1 MAVNSA
7 KRQYSLQIWLC
18 AFGYFLT
25 YIPYSALTKTV
36 TSGLWHGTPISGFE
50 LLIPAAAATLFVEFF
65 FISIMGWWRYLS
77 YKRIFGFSIPQ
88 PRTTALISGLGY
100 AAIILTTTLTY
111 SLNGVSILLALLL
124 MRGGV
129 LIIAPVIDR
138 LFWKPVRWFSWAGL
152 LLSVAALL
160 CAFSNI
166 YDFHLGISALVVL
179 TGYLTGYATRLP
191 SMSQRAKN
199 TDRINTLQYFVEEQ
213 LVAMPAILL
222 APVFWTLVANGD
234 TAHSMKYVLFHF
246 VSAPATMP
254 GLLIG
259 ICYAGLGTFC
269 TFIYLDPRE
278 NSFCVPIYSCSSLLS
293 GVVASYGLHFFL
305 DAPSPS
311 TSELVASL
319 FMMSALLVLSPL
331 HHIPEKLA
339 HSFYTR
345 QSRKIADGSWVE
357 AEGREAGA

>member
-1 MAVNSA
+1 MTSP
-7 KRQYSLQIWLC
+7 KRQHMLGIWLC
-18 AFGYFLT
+18 ALGYFLT

-36 TSGLWHGTPISGFE
+36 TSGLWHRTPISGFE
-50 LLIPAAAATLFVEFF
+50 LLIPAAVATLFIEFS
-65 FISIMGWWRYLS
+65 FISIMGWWRYLPR
-77 YKRIFGFSIPQ
+77 KCVFGFSMPQ

-100 AAIILTTTLTY
+100 AAIILTTTLSY

-138 LFWKPVRWFSWAGL
+138 FFHKPVRWFSWAGL

-160 CAFSNI
+160 CAFSNVHN
-166 YDFHLGISALVVL
+166 FRLTPSAIAILA
-179 TGYLTGYATRLP
+179 GYLAGYATRLP

-199 TDRINTLQYFVEEQ
+199 SDRINTLQYFVEEQ
-213 LVAMPAILL
+213 LVAMLAILL
-222 APVFWTLVANGD
+222 APLFWILL
-234 TAHSMKYVLFHF
+234 AHRGIAYGMKYALFHF
-246 VSAPATMP
+246 LSAPATIP

-259 ICYAGLGTFC
+259 IFYAGLGTFC
-269 TFIYLDPRE
+269 TFIYLDRRE
-278 NSFCVPIYSCSSLLS
+278 NSFCIPMYSCSSLLS

-305 DAPSPS
+305 DAPSPP

-331 HHIPEKLA
+331 HHLPETLA
-339 HSFYTR
+339 HSFHKL
-345 QSRKIADGSWVE
+345 QSRKADESWVE
-357 AEGREAGA
+357 PKGREVGA